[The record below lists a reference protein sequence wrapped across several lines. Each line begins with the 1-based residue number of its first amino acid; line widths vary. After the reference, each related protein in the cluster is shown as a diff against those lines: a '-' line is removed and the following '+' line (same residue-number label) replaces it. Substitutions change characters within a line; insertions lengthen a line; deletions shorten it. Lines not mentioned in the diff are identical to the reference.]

1 MKNRVPLLFLCA
13 GHFLHHYAMMI
24 FPTAVLAIHREWG
37 AGYGETLALGTASFV
52 ALAVGTLPA
61 GWLGDRVP
69 RSRLMLAYFVGL
81 GAAAILA
88 GFAAGPLTMVAA
100 LALLGLF
107 AAIYHP
113 VGIAAIVQL
122 TGGSGRALAVNGV
135 FGNWGFAGAVLVTGV
150 VTELFGWRWAFIA
163 PGIACVLFGGAAAL
177 FMGRG
182 ADIVKTQAR
191 KQGAEATA
199 YRGAQIRVFVFV
211 ACGAVFGG
219 FIFNGV
225 TAALPKLFEDQL
237 GAAWG
242 GDLAQIGMMAA
253 VVFAVGSLAQLPVG
267 VLLDRIGARP
277 IALTLVA
284 LQVPLLYLAGQA
296 FGPALIGVSL
306 AALLLIFG
314 EIPVTDW
321 LIGRYV
327 SGPWQSRVLAV
338 SYVGALG
345 VSAAVLP
352 AIALLY
358 EMTAGFGT
366 IFALLAASAAVVWV
380 AAVFLPRWRSRAAG
394 A

>member
-1 MKNRVPLLFLCA
+1 MTNRVPFLFLCV
-13 GHFLHHYAMMI
+13 GHFLDQYFMMI

-37 AGYGETLALGTASFV
+37 TGYGETLALGTAAFV
-52 ALAVGTLPA
+52 ALGLGTLPA

-69 RSRLMLAYFVGL
+69 RSRLMLLFFFGL
-81 GAAAILA
+81 GTTSVLA
-88 GFAAGPLTMVAA
+88 GFATGPLTMVAA
-100 LALLGLF
+100 LALIGLF

-122 TGGSGRALAVNGV
+122 ADGSGRALAVNGV

-163 PGIACVLFGGAAAL
+163 PGAVSILLGVGAAF

-182 ADIVKTQAR
+182 VDVVKKAAPKR
-191 KQGAEATA
+191 GAEAA
-199 YRGAQIRVFVFV
+199 ALRGAQLRVFVFV
-211 ACGAVFGG
+211 ACAAIFGG

-225 TAALPKLFEDQL
+225 TSALPKLFEDQL
-237 GAAWG
+237 GDAWG
-242 GDLAQIGMMAA
+242 GDLAQVGMMAA
-253 VVFAVGSLAQLPVG
+253 VVFAIASLAQLPVG
-267 VLLDRIGARP
+267 VLLDRVGARP
-277 IALTLVA
+277 IALTLLA
-284 LQVPLLYLAGQA
+284 LQVPLLALAGQA
-296 FGPALIGVSL
+296 FGPGLMAVSL

-338 SYVGALG
+338 SYVGGLG

-358 EMTAGFGT
+358 EATAGFGV
-366 IFALLAASAAVVWV
+366 IFGLLAASAAAVWIAAVWLPRRRSWV
-380 AAVFLPRWRSRAAG
+380 AG
-394 A
+394 G

>member
-1 MKNRVPLLFLCA
+1 MTNRVPLLFLCA

-37 AGYGETLALGTASFV
+37 AGYGETLAFGTASFV
-52 ALAVGTLPA
+52 ALGLATLPA

-69 RSRLMLAYFVGL
+69 RSRLMLAYFLGL
-81 GAAAILA
+81 GVAAILA
-88 GFAAGPLTMVAA
+88 GFAAGPLTMVAS

-113 VGIAAIVQL
+113 IGIAAIVQL

-150 VTELFGWRWAFIA
+150 VSELFGWRWAFIA
-163 PGIACVLFGGAAAL
+163 PGAVSVALGLAAAL
-177 FMGRG
+177 FMGRSV
-182 ADIVKTQAR
+182 DIVKKPAP
-191 KQGAEATA
+191 KQGAEAAA
-199 YRGAQIRVFVFV
+199 YRGVQIRVFVYV
-211 ACGAVFGG
+211 ACAAIFGG

-253 VVFAVGSLAQLPVG
+253 IVFAIASLAQLPVG
-267 VLLDRIGARP
+267 ILLDRIGARP
-277 IALTLVA
+277 IALTLLA
-284 LQVPLLYLAGQA
+284 LQAPLLYLAGQT
-296 FGPALIGVSL
+296 FGPALMGVSL
-306 AALLLIFG
+306 AMLLLIFG
-314 EIPVTDW
+314 GIPTTDW

-338 SYVGALG
+338 SYMGALG

-352 AIALLY
+352 VIAVLY
-358 EMTAGFGT
+358 EMTSGFGT
-366 IFALLAASAAVVWV
+366 VFALLAASAAVVWM
-380 AAVFLPRWRSRAAG
+380 AAVFLPRKS
-394 A
+394 

>member
-1 MKNRVPLLFLCA
+1 MKNRVPLLFLCV

-52 ALAVGTLPA
+52 ALGLGTLPA

-69 RSRLMLAYFVGL
+69 RSRLMLVYFLAL
-81 GAAAILA
+81 GVAAILA
-88 GFAAGPLTMVAA
+88 GFATGPVTMMAA

-122 TGGSGRALAVNGV
+122 ADGSGRVLAVNGV

-150 VTELFGWRWAFIA
+150 VSELYGWRWAFIA
-163 PGIACVLFGGAAAL
+163 PGIASVLLGLAATL
-177 FMGRG
+177 FMGRSV
-182 ADIVKTQAR
+182 DIVKKPAL
-191 KQGAEATA
+191 KQGAEAVA
-199 YRGAQIRVFVFV
+199 HRGAQIRVFVFV
-211 ACGAVFGG
+211 ACGAIFGG

-237 GAAWG
+237 GDAWG

-253 VVFAVGSLAQLPVG
+253 MVFAIASLAQLPVG
-267 VLLDRIGARP
+267 ILLDRIGARP
-277 IALTLVA
+277 IALTLLA
-284 LQVPLLYLAGQA
+284 LQAPLLYLTGQA
-296 FGPALIGVSL
+296 FGPALVGVSL

-352 AIALLY
+352 VIAVLY
-358 EMTAGFGT
+358 ETTSGFGT
-366 IFALLAASAAVVWV
+366 IFALLAASAAVVWI
-380 AAVFLPRWRSRAAG
+380 AAVWLPRKRHSV
-394 A
+394 

>member
-1 MKNRVPLLFLCA
+1 MKNRVPLLFLCV

-24 FPTAVLAIHREWG
+24 FPIAVLAIHREWG

-52 ALAVGTLPA
+52 ALGLGTLPA

-69 RSRLMLAYFVGL
+69 RSRLMLAYFLGL

-88 GFAAGPLTMVAA
+88 GFATGPLTMMAA

-122 TGGSGRALAVNGV
+122 ADGSGRALAVNGV

-150 VTELFGWRWAFIA
+150 VSELFGWRWAFIA
-163 PGIACVLFGGAAAL
+163 PGLASIVLGLAAAL
-177 FMGRG
+177 FMGRSV
-182 ADIVKTQAR
+182 DIVKKPAP
-191 KQGAEATA
+191 KQGAEATT
-199 YRGAQIRVFVFV
+199 YRGAQIRVFVYV
-211 ACGAVFGG
+211 ACAAIFGG

-237 GAAWG
+237 GDAWG

-253 VVFAVGSLAQLPVG
+253 IVFAIASLAQLPVG
-267 VLLDRIGARP
+267 FLLDRIGARP
-277 IALTLVA
+277 IALTLLA
-284 LQVPLLYLAGQA
+284 LQAPLLYLAGQA
-296 FGPALIGVSL
+296 YGLSLVAVSL

-314 EIPVTDW
+314 GIPTTDW

-352 AIALLY
+352 VIAVLY
-358 EMTAGFGT
+358 ETTAGFGV
-366 IFALLAASAAVVWV
+366 IFGLLAASAGAVWV
-380 AAVFLPRWRSRAAG
+380 AAVFLPGRPKRVAG
-394 A
+394 T

>member
-1 MKNRVPLLFLCA
+1 MTNRVPLLFLCV

-69 RSRLMLAYFVGL
+69 RSRLMLVYFLGL
-81 GAAAILA
+81 GVAAILA
-88 GFAAGPLTMVAA
+88 GLATGPLAMVAA

-150 VTELFGWRWAFIA
+150 VAELFGWRWAFIA
-163 PGIACVLFGGAAAL
+163 PGVASVALGVMAAL
-177 FMGRG
+177 FMGRA
-182 ADIVKTQAR
+182 ADAVKKAAPR
-191 KQGAEATA
+191 QGTEATE
-199 YRGAQIRVFVFV
+199 YRGAQWRVFAFV
-211 ACGAVFGG
+211 ACAAIFGG

-225 TAALPKLFEDQL
+225 TSALPKLFEDQL
-237 GAAWG
+237 GEAWG

-253 VVFAVGSLAQLPVG
+253 IVFAIASLAQLPVG
-267 VLLDRIGARP
+267 VLLDRVGARP

-296 FGPALIGVSL
+296 FGPALAGVSL

-352 AIALLY
+352 TIALLY

-366 IFALLAASAAVVWV
+366 IFALLAASAAIVWL
-380 AAVFLPRWRSRAAG
+380 AAVFLPAWRSRAVG